1 MIKTTAQIQELIN
14 GCAQN
19 NRLHQQTMY
28 LYLHSY
34 VAAICF
40 RYVGNTVE
48 VEELISESFIKF
60 FKNIHLFNGANNHQ
74 LEAQL
79 KGWLKRLVAN
89 TCIDFL
95 RKRHQKAFADAATA
109 EAEMI
114 ADTTADSVAGLSYKD
129 IIACIRQLSPA
140 YRTIFNLHVIEGFT
154 HEEIASMLHISIG
167 ASKSSLNKAKTNLKK
182 MITQLGI
189 QNE

>member
-1 MIKTTAQIQELIN
+1 
-14 GCAQN
+14 
-19 NRLHQQTMY
+19 MY

-34 VAAICF
+34 VAAICC

-79 KGWLKRLVAN
+79 KGWLKRVVAN

-95 RKRHQKAFADAATA
+95 RKRHQTTFTVAAGT
-109 EAEMI
+109 EAEMV
-114 ADTTADSVAGLSYKD
+114 ADTTADSLAGLSYKD
-129 IIACIRQLSPA
+129 IIACIKQLSPA

-154 HEEIASMLHISIG
+154 HEEIATMLHITTG
-167 ASKSSLNKAKTNLKK
+167 ASKSSLNKAKSNLKK
-182 MITQLGI
+182 MITQMGI
-189 QNE
+189 THD